1 MLEKFTLRTQILISF
16 AVLSTVSL
24 LIISSVNVGNIT
36 ILGDETRSLT
46 TESLE
51 DQITRNILTS
61 ASENSLIIERKINRL
76 VGVVESIARATE
88 VLFEDPYSLQFTPSY
103 FDYDIT
109 TIPSDYEYDSQYRNP
124 VSFNNSVYYI
134 PGSTPQNL
142 AGMMTPEMDD
152 IINRSAHLD
161 LYLKSQFETNQ
172 NFYWMYIG
180 FQREKVF
187 RAFPGTIW
195 NETRTYDHTIR
206 PWYTQSLAAR
216 GEMIITD
223 PYKGAISQKWMITVA
238 RAIYYPDGSILGVAA
253 GDILIGDI
261 QEKVLSISFLESG
274 YATLY
279 QDNGVVVV
287 HPDWAYVGASETIN
301 IDEVEKISQTTLQT
315 IVESEVDNV
324 EKISKEGEDYFM
336 AYSKILDRYLLLII
350 VPREEAIE
358 SVKAID
364 DQISDSQ
371 SQVTTSTII
380 FSVITLIGVL
390 AIGLWVATIV
400 TRPIQR
406 LTNLADQ
413 ITRNITDEDIL
424 HDVSFDMNLKRDDEI
439 GDLTKSFSDM
449 VHHLREEQISKGKK
463 RNG

>member
-1 MLEKFTLRTQILISF
+1 MLEKFTLRTQILVSF

-24 LIISSVNVGNIT
+24 LIISSINVGNIT

-51 DQITRNILTS
+51 EQITRNMLMS

-76 VGVVESIARATE
+76 VSVVEAIATATE
-88 VLFEDPYSLQFTPSY
+88 VIFEDPYSLQFTPSY
-103 FDYDIT
+103 FDYDLT
-109 TIPSDYEYDSQYRNP
+109 TIPSDYEYDTQYRNP
-124 VSFNNSVYYI
+124 VSFNHSVFYI
-134 PGSTPQNL
+134 EGSTPQNL
-142 AGMMTPEMDD
+142 DTMMTPEMDD

-161 LYLKSQFETNQ
+161 LHFKSQFETNE

-187 RAFPGTIW
+187 RAYPGTIW

-216 GEMIITD
+216 GDMIITD
-223 PYKGAISQKWMITVA
+223 PYKGVISQKWMITVA

-261 QEKVLSISFLESG
+261 QEKVLSISFLQSG

-279 QDNGVVVV
+279 QDNGIVVV
-287 HPDWAYVGASETIN
+287 HPDWAYIGASNTVNIEDVETIP
-301 IDEVEKISQTTLQT
+301 SSRLQT
-315 IVESEVDNV
+315 IVNSEVDNV
-324 EKISKEGEDYFM
+324 LEISKEGEDYFL
-336 AYSKILDRYLLLII
+336 AYSKLLDRYLLLII
-350 VPREEAIE
+350 VPRDEAIE

-364 DQISDSQ
+364 AQISDSQ
-371 SQVTTSTII
+371 NQVTTSTII
-380 FSVITLIGVL
+380 LSVITLIGVL
-390 AIGLWVATIV
+390 GIGLWVATIV

-413 ITRNITDEDIL
+413 ITRNVTDEDIL
-424 HDVSFDMNLKRDDEI
+424 HDVSFDMSLNRDDEI

-449 VHHLREEQISKGKK
+449 VHHLREEQISKDKK
-463 RNG
+463 IKK